1 MHLGLIGDNELEN
14 AELFGI
20 IEEAENI
27 IAHQAQEILEKDPA
41 LKVHTCNTH
50 THTKKIRETIVFIS
64 PWFH

>member
-50 THTKKIRETIVFIS
+50 THTQRK
-64 PWFH
+64 